1 MSKTDKAEREYTNS
15 AYLRLTRDVPMSADT
30 KYNQV

>member
-1 MSKTDKAEREYTNS
+1 MSKADKSEREYTNR
-15 AYLRLTRDVPMSADT
+15 AYLRLMRDVLMSADT